1 MRSLA
6 LGGASAIATILSL
19 GVEAADFAYPP
30 SAIGSYP
37 PVSAPAPQVLVIPG
51 APAPIP
57 QYSGAPTAPPIGRPP
72 VYSEVPPITP
82 PDVVPGA
89 VRPPRAACDPVWRCG
104 NGGCGWRPSCAPK
117 PEPNAVRRRRRSTR
131 KPADHPT
138 SAPTA
143 HRVRRSTPRLRSPM
157 SVRTHHKGRA
167 RTDPKSIPVQRT
179 VCAGWSA
186 RNPTA
191 CSRVTAVGRGDG
203 GCRECT
209 K

>member
-6 LGGASAIATILSL
+6 LGGASAIATVLSL

-117 PEPNAVRRRRRSTR
+117 PEPNAGPPPPQVYSQTGRPPYIGPYGSPGPQVYSPAPQPYVGPYASQGSRPYGSEVYSG
-131 KPADHPT
+131 PAD
-138 SAPTA
+138 
-143 HRVRRSTPRLRSPM
+143 RMRWM
-157 SVRTHHKGRA
+157 
-167 RTDPKSIPVQRT
+167 
-179 VCAGWSA
+179 
-186 RNPTA
+186 
-191 CSRVTAVGRGDG
+191 VGPQPYGM
-203 GCRECT
+203 
-209 K
+209 